1 MKKILFIIV
10 LALFLSGCLASF
22 AFSTTFKDPNGTV
35 YNVSAMYN
43 QTTHAISSSIVYKG
57 IEYKCEV
64 IYDKSFDGNLV
75 LTGID
80 LNLLESTGALWIQ
93 YKNEKYSCKASVI

>member
-22 AFSTTFKDPNGTV
+22 AFSTTFKDSNGTV

-43 QTTHAISSSIVYKG
+43 QTTHAISSSIVKE

-64 IYDKSFDGNLV
+64 IYDKTFNGNLV

-93 YKNEKYSCKASVI
+93 YKNEKYSCKASAI

>member
-1 MKKILFIIV
+1 
-10 LALFLSGCLASF
+10 
-22 AFSTTFKDPNGTV
+22 
-35 YNVSAMYN
+35 MYN
-43 QTTHAISSSIVYKG
+43 QTTHAISSSIVCKG

-64 IYDKSFDGNLV
+64 IYDKTFNGNLV

-93 YKNEKYSCKASVI
+93 YKNEKYSCKASAI